1 MSEAA
6 ANNHPDLNS
15 HEESESHGDEL
26 RLLSDIDKKGHNKY
40 NGLSLLSKREA
51 RRVLHIGNQNLNK
64 LIDEGKI
71 KVVFINGKIKIP
83 YRNLEEF
90 VYEASQISKKE
101 DFTDS
106 FEYLSEDAANEIIKE
121 IIKEYK

>member
-1 MSEAA
+1 MESLASKY
-6 ANNHPDLNS
+6 NPDSNS
-15 HEESESHGDEL
+15 PAEVNLYCDEL
-26 RLLSDIDKKGHNKY
+26 RLLTDIDKKGHNGY

-71 KVVFINGKIKIP
+71 KVVFINGKMKIP